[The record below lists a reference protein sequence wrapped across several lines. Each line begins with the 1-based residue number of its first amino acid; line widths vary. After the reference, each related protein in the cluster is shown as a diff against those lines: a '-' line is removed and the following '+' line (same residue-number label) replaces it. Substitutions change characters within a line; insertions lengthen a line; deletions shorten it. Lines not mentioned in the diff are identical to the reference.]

1 MGTKTNVGRK
11 TTDAQVMQR
20 VDEVLRIRLDGAQ
33 VHDIREYAREKGWD
47 VCDRQL
53 RRYIDRAD
61 RLLTRQLEKDRDKL
75 FARHVAQRRALYAR
89 ALNAADYSV
98 ALRVLD
104 SEAEL
109 LGLFP
114 EKNTKKNGENNGP
127 PIQINVFQRAEDLAQ
142 QLRNR
147 AVDAGVPR
155 SLIPVEHR
163 GEPMDTAPA
172 HPEAERIP
180 VSG

>member
-1 MGTKTNVGRK
+1 
-11 TTDAQVMQR
+11 MQT
-20 VDEVLRIRLDGAQ
+20 
-33 VHDIREYAREKGWD
+33 HDVREYAREKQWD

-61 RLLTRQLEKDRDKL
+61 KLLTRQLEKDRDKL
-75 FARHVAQRRALYAR
+75 FARHIAQRRALYAR

-114 EKNTKKNGENNGP
+114 EKTPNKNGQNNGP
-127 PIQINVFQRAEDLAQ
+127 PIQINLFQRAEDLAQ

-147 AVDAGVPR
+147 AVDAGLPG
-155 SLIPVEHR
+155 SLIPIEHR
-163 GEPMDTAPA
+163 GEPVDTASA
-172 HPEAERIP
+172 HPEADGVP